1 MSREEPGARVDEAVR
16 LMDGFATRTGLTP
29 GRPPRRYLWT
39 DAFAVCN
46 DLGLHRVTGERRHL
60 ERALALVDQV
70 HRVLGRHR
78 ADDRREGWISG
89 LPEGEG
95 SLRPT
100 AGGLRIGKALP
111 ERAPDEPPDPRREWD
126 RDGQYYHYLTR
137 WMHALNRAWRPT
149 GDPAYHGWAVDLAL
163 AAHRGFRTTNGATRL
178 WWKMS
183 IDLSRPLVR
192 SSGHHDPLDGLLT
205 TCSLMDGAP
214 QTRSVE
220 PAALHAV
227 AEDLRA
233 ICRDRSW
240 ATNDALGAG
249 GLLVDAQR
257 CHRFGGDLPLLD
269 PPFRKAVLHDAA
281 VSLEAVV
288 ASGLLGLPA
297 RARLAFRELGLAIGV
312 RAAER
317 ILRDPAVAD
326 EGSAEGSTRR
336 ALARFR
342 LHIHA
347 AERIE
352 RFWLRPEHRA
362 EPGWRD
368 HEDISDV
375 MLATL
380 LEPSG
385 YLD

>member
-1 MSREEPGARVDEAVR
+1 
-16 LMDGFATRTGLTP
+16 MDGFASRTGLTSN
-29 GRPPRRYLWT
+29 RPPRRYLWT

-46 DLGLHRVTGERRHL
+46 DLALHRVTGDRRHL
-60 ERALALVDQV
+60 ERALALIDQV
-70 HRVLGRHR
+70 HHVLGRHR

-89 LPEGEG
+89 LPEREG
-95 SLRPT
+95 SRRPT
-100 AGGLRIGKALP
+100 AGGLRIGKPLP
-111 ERAPDEPPDPRREWD
+111 ERTPEEPPDPRREWD

-137 WMHALNRAWRPT
+137 WMHALDRVSRAT
-149 GDPAYHGWAVDLAL
+149 GDPAYRGWAVDLAL
-163 AAHRGFRTTNGATRL
+163 AAHRGFRTTNGAARL

-205 TCSLMDGAP
+205 TCSLMDEAPATGAG
-214 QTRSVE
+214 E

-233 ICRDRSW
+233 MCRDRSW
-240 ATNDALGAG
+240 ATDDALGAG
-249 GLLVDAQR
+249 GLLVDAFR
-257 CHRFGGDLPLLD
+257 CHLLGGDLPFLD
-269 PPFRKAVLHDAA
+269 PAFREAVLHDAA

-288 ASGLLGLPA
+288 ASGLLQLPA
-297 RARLAFRELGLAIGV
+297 PARLPFRELGLAIGV

-317 ILRDPAVAD
+317 ILRDPAAAE
-326 EGSAEGSTRR
+326 EGNAEGVTGR
-336 ALARFR
+336 ALARLR
-342 LHIHA
+342 VHIHT

-352 RFWLRPEHRA
+352 RFWLRPEHRTV
-362 EPGWRD
+362 PGWRD

-375 MLATL
+375 MLATT

>member
-1 MSREEPGARVDEAVR
+1 VSQEEWDDHVGEVVR
-16 LMDGFATRTGLTP
+16 LMDSFASRTGLTSN
-29 GRPPRRYLWT
+29 RPPRRYLWT

-46 DLGLHRVTGERRHL
+46 DLGLHRVTGERRYL

-78 ADDRREGWISG
+78 EDDDREGWISG
-89 LPEGEG
+89 LPEREG
-95 SLRPT
+95 SRRPT
-100 AGGLRIGKALP
+100 AGGLRIGKPLP

-137 WMHALNRAWRPT
+137 WMNALDRVWRAT
-149 GDPAYHGWAVDLAL
+149 GDPAYHVWAVDLSL
-163 AAHRGFRTTNGATRL
+163 AAHRAFRTTKGEPRL

-183 IDLSRPLVR
+183 VDLSRPVVR

-214 QTRSVE
+214 RTASAGSA
-220 PAALHAV
+220 PLYAV

-233 ICRDRSW
+233 MCRDRSW
-240 ATNDALGAG
+240 ATDDALGAG

-257 CHRFGGDLPLLD
+257 CYRLRGDFPLLD
-269 PPFRKAVLHDAA
+269 PAFREAVLHDAA

-288 ASGLLGLPA
+288 ASGLLRLPA
-297 RARLAFRELGLAIGV
+297 PARLPFRELGLAIGV

-317 ILRDPAVAD
+317 IRGTRAAD
-326 EGSAEGSTRR
+326 GEGTEGFTGR
-336 ALARFR
+336 AIARLR

-347 AERIE
+347 ADHIE

-362 EPGWRD
+362 TPGWHD

>member
-1 MSREEPGARVDEAVR
+1 MSRKERGDRVDEAVR
-16 LMDGFATRTGLTP
+16 LMDGFASRTGLASN
-29 GRPPRRYLWT
+29 RPPRRYLWT

-46 DLGLHRVTGERRHL
+46 DLGLHRITGERRHL
-60 ERALALVDQV
+60 DRALALVDQV

-78 ADDRREGWISG
+78 ADDRRAGWISG
-89 LPEGEG
+89 LPEDEG
-95 SLRPT
+95 ARRPT
-100 AGGLRIGKALP
+100 AGGLRIGKPLP
-111 ERAPDEPPDPRREWD
+111 ERAPEEPPDPRREWD

-137 WMHALNRAWRPT
+137 WMHALDRVWRAT

-163 AAHRGFRTTNGATRL
+163 AAHRGFRTTNGAARL
-178 WWKMS
+178 WWKTS

-214 QTRSVE
+214 ATGS
-220 PAALHAV
+220 AGLHAV

-233 ICRDRSW
+233 MCRDRSW
-240 ATNDALGAG
+240 ASDDALGAG
-249 GLLVDAQR
+249 GLLVDAYR
-257 CHRFGGDLPLLD
+257 CHRLRACFPFLD
-269 PPFRKAVLHDAA
+269 PAFREAVLHDAA

-288 ASGLLGLPA
+288 ASGLLRLPA
-297 RARLAFRELGLAIGV
+297 SARLPFREFGLAIGV

-317 ILRDPAVAD
+317 IVRDPCDD
-326 EGSAEGSTRR
+326 EGSTEGFSGR
-336 ALARFR
+336 ALARLR

-347 AERIE
+347 ADQIE

-362 EPGWRD
+362 APGWRD

-375 MLATL
+375 MLTTV